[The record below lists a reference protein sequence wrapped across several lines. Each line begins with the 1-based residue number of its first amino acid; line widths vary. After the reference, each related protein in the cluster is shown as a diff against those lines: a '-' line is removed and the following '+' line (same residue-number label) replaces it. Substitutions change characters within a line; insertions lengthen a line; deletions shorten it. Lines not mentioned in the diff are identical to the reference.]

1 MAIKS
6 GLTILPV
13 YHYHVAKLNQDL
25 LKQHCLKFG
34 TIKKQNENHFDVTL
48 MCNCVSDIC

>member
-25 LKQHCLKFG
+25 FKATLSKVWNH
-34 TIKKQNENHFDVTL
+34 KKTE
-48 MCNCVSDIC
+48 